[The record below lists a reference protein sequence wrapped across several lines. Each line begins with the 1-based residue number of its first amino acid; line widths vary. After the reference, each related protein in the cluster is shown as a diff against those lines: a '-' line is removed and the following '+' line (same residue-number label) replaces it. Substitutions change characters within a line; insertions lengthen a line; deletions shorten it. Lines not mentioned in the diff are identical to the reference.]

1 MKIIGFTGGNLLA
14 IDLSTAGVTLQYAV
28 ESTSGTMPTTGFT
41 AVPGIKAI
49 PDLNP
54 EPSSLETTTLEAL
67 EWKTYIPGL
76 KDPGGALAFTANN
89 TEEFQTA
96 WGTLVE
102 AAETAKETDKATWFA
117 IVIPGLTKAFYFAG
131 NPSPLGLSAIEV
143 DAVLEIEPYITPSE
157 IKGWSAKP
165 TAGGG

>member
-1 MKIIGFTGGNLLA
+1 MS
-14 IDLSTAGVTLQYAV
+14 IDLSSAGVTLQYAV

-41 AVPGIKAI
+41 VVPGIKAI

-54 EPSSLETTTLEAL
+54 EPSSLETTTLEAM

-89 TEEFQTA
+89 SDAFQTA
-96 WGTLVE
+96 WASLVE
-102 AAETAKETDKATWFA
+102 AAETARDAGKATWFA
-117 IVIPGLTKAFYFAG
+117 IVIPGLTKAFYFTG

-143 DAVLEIEPYITPSE
+143 DSVLEIEPYISPNE
-157 IKGWSAKP
+157 IKGWNAKP
-165 TAGGG
+165 TKG